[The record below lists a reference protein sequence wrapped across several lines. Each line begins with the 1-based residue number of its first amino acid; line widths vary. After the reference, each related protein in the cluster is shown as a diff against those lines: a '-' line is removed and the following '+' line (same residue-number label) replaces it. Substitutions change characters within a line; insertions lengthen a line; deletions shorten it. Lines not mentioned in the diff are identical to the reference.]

1 MGGTMQWNAQ
11 FYPYSGRYYRNIA
24 VAGIIRAMVRAIKE
38 RAIVGP
44 AGRVVIDRSDL
55 PEGSFAEVIVLVDD
69 QNTGGQAPRPLISY
83 LGALKDQFKSV
94 DDADAYIRELRD
106 EWDRP

>member
-1 MGGTMQWNAQ
+1 
-11 FYPYSGRYYRNIA
+11 
-24 VAGIIRAMVRAIKE
+24 MVRAIKE

-69 QNTGGQAPRPLISY
+69 QATADQARRPLTSY
-83 LGALKDQFKSV
+83 ICALKGQFKSAV
-94 DDADAYIRELRD
+94 DADAYIRELRD
-106 EWDRP
+106 ERGRP